1 MCIAK
6 FVNAEDDVLTF
17 KQNCSECIGFKAVIR
32 RNTMCISRIT
42 NAEDGVLTFKQNCS
56 ECVEFKATN

>member
-1 MCIAK
+1 MCIEK
-6 FVNAEDDVLTF
+6 FV
-17 KQNCSECIGFKAVIR
+17 
-32 RNTMCISRIT
+32 